1 MATVEARATIKEV
14 DTGEIDG
21 VGAAEEGE
29 GEEAELVE
37 TLLPVP

>member
-1 MATVEARATIKEV
+1 MATVEAKATIQEV

-29 GEEAELVE
+29 EAEQLE
-37 TLLPVP
+37 TSLPGL